1 MATYYTLLTKIG
13 QARIANAVALNQ
25 MVNLTYMAVGD
36 GNGNPT
42 TPNENQTAL
51 VREKYRATI
60 NQLTVDADNPNYL
73 VAELIVPTNV
83 GGWSIYE
90 VGVFDDQN
98 QLIAVANFPATYKP
112 ELAEGSGRD
121 LIVRIIIQ
129 VSNTSVVTLKIDP
142 AITLASQAW
151 VAANYVKKITVA
163 GGTTGQILAKKSNAN
178 EDFQW
183 VDPTA
188 AVDVNVFSREETQT
202 VATGQ
207 TIINL
212 AQLTTDGAAIYI
224 EGIRLRDDQFTVNS
238 STRLTLAT
246 SYPAGTKVTIVQNE
260 ETSRNAFTLKAN
272 NLSDLTDKAAAR
284 TNLGLD
290 AMGIGTNNSPFITTG
305 STFDWQSYD
314 FKAGESIYID
324 TSVMVNTP
332 AEMVYPSAVTRL
344 FITTEGARKN
354 AAYELRV
361 TPSTATNSNYKTYAL
376 RITGSAGSRSF
387 QVREELS
394 SAIPVTIAQGGTG
407 ATTTEQALVN
417 LGLTQNF
424 LSGRLRQV
432 YKIEN
437 STEWVWPED
446 AHFIRVT
453 LVGAGGGGG
462 GCHGENMNQTVS
474 GGGGGAG
481 GAIYAW
487 YGTDYPGVT
496 PGMTINVTVGS
507 GGNGGVGAGGGSKGG
522 DTIFLDSVAVGGSGA
537 SSNIDYNEGGIGGQY
552 NGPGYLGQRGG
563 DGSDGQSGAWWFA
576 GNGGSSIFGGGGRAG
591 VLAGFPGVCSGSGGG
606 GAYDPLLRNT
616 SGTGGR
622 GANGVVII
630 EVYY

>member
-60 NQLTVDADNPNYL
+60 NQLTVDPENPNYL
-73 VAELIVPTNV
+73 VAEMIVPTTV

-112 ELAEGSGRD
+112 ELVEGSGRD

-163 GGTTGQILAKKSNAN
+163 GGTTGQVLAKKSNAN

-202 VATGQ
+202 VASGQ
-207 TIINL
+207 TIVNL

-224 EGIRLRDDQFTVNS
+224 EGIRLRDDQFTVNNP
-238 STRLTLAT
+238 TRLTLAT

-272 NLSDLTDKAAAR
+272 NLSDLTDKVAAVA
-284 TNLGLD
+284 NLGL
-290 AMGIGTNNSPFITTG
+290 G
-305 STFDWQSYD
+305 
-314 FKAGESIYID
+314 AG
-324 TSVMVNTP
+324 
-332 AEMVYPSAVTRL
+332 
-344 FITTEGARKN
+344 
-354 AAYELRV
+354 
-361 TPSTATNSNYKTYAL
+361 
-376 RITGSAGSRSF
+376 
-387 QVREELS
+387 
-394 SAIPVTIAQGGTG
+394 SAIPVGVPVPWPLATPPTGWLKCNGAPFTAEEYPELAKAYPTNKLPDLRGEFIRGWDDGRGVDTGRGILSAQGDAIRNITG
-407 ATTTEQALVN
+407 WFGAHATVVAKPPFVKFSAPEIA
-417 LGLTQNF
+417 
-424 LSGRLRQV
+424 
-432 YKIEN
+432 EN
-437 STEWVWPED
+437 
-446 AHFIRVT
+446 I
-453 LVGAGGGGG
+453 G
-462 GCHGENMNQTVS
+462 
-474 GGGGGAG
+474 
-481 GAIYAW
+481 I
-487 YGTDYPGVT
+487 
-496 PGMTINVTVGS
+496 
-507 GGNGGVGAGGGSKGG
+507 GGGSTNNAIK
-522 DTIFLDSVAVGGSGA
+522 LDLSLSGPTA
-537 SSNIDYNEGGIGGQY
+537 SENRPRNIAFNYIV
-552 NGPGYLGQRGG
+552 
-563 DGSDGQSGAWWFA
+563 
-576 GNGGSSIFGGGGRAG
+576 RA
-591 VLAGFPGVCSGSGGG
+591 A
-606 GAYDPLLRNT
+606 
-616 SGTGGR
+616 
-622 GANGVVII
+622 
-630 EVYY
+630 